1 MTQVYGS
8 CSVTLISSRLL
19 LFFIDVHLIK
29 HMLMLNMSC
38 VFPSLTMSIGCTA
51 CVLFLSLL
59 RLASRYSHQQLCD
72 NCTTSCVC
80 ACRCPSY

>member
-19 LFFIDVHLIK
+19 LFFIGVHLNK

-51 CVLFLSLL
+51 CVLV

-72 NCTTSCVC
+72 NCTTSCGC
-80 ACRCPSY
+80 ACRCPIC